1 MKAIFQGQ
9 RRTNLTEIRSQLIS
23 LLIWYTM
30 HQALRRKEMSN
41 LLEAEKRID
50 PRLELTLN
58 MALRESPAANDFIQT
73 IHGRI
78 FVQYDQDE
86 SEQMAGS
93 INASLLQFGNALEHG
108 VSADQFGDSISG
120 DIAEYWELLFDP
132 ETGRWKDELQ
142 DEFEISRTDL
152 LIIDCIELQPRLR
165 GHGVGM
171 LAIERVIEV
180 FGVGCG
186 AVACKPWPLQ
196 FTPAFAANPQRLEQ
210 LRPPLTDL
218 ETSVRKL
225 RTYWSKAGFWPVG
238 SSGIYAMSTS
248 QRKGYQHTQE
258 Q

>member
-1 MKAIFQGQ
+1 MP
-9 RRTNLTEIRSQLIS
+9 
-23 LLIWYTM
+23 
-30 HQALRRKEMSN
+30 N

-58 MALRESPAANDFIQT
+58 MALRESPGANDFIQA

-78 FVQYDQDE
+78 FAEYDQHDG
-86 SEQMAGS
+86 EQMGGY
-93 INASLLQFGNALEHG
+93 INASLLQFADALEHG
-108 VSADQFGDSISG
+108 ISLDQLGDGISG
-120 DIAEYWELLFDP
+120 DIAEYWELLFDL
-132 ETGRWKDELQ
+132 ETGRWKNELQ
-142 DEFEISRTDL
+142 TEFEIDRTDL
-152 LIIDCIELQPRLR
+152 LIIDCIELRPRLR

-186 AVACKPWPLQ
+186 IVACKPWPLQ
-196 FTPAFAANPQRLEQ
+196 FTAAFEANSQKLEQ

-218 ETSVRKL
+218 ETAVLRL

-238 SSGIYAMSTS
+238 NSGIYVMSTS

>member
-1 MKAIFQGQ
+1 MPY
-9 RRTNLTEIRSQLIS
+9 LP
-23 LLIWYTM
+23 
-30 HQALRRKEMSN
+30 
-41 LLEAEKRID
+41 EAEKRID

-58 MALRESPAANDFIQT
+58 IALRESPAANDFIQT
-73 IHGRI
+73 IQGRI
-78 FVQYDQDE
+78 FVQYDQDD

-93 INASLLQFGNALEHG
+93 INASLLQFSDALEHG
-108 VSADQFGDSISG
+108 VTADQIGDSISG

-142 DEFEISRTDL
+142 NEFEIIQIDL

-180 FGVGCG
+180 FGGGCG
-186 AVACKPWPLQ
+186 VVACKPWPLQ
-196 FTPAFAANPQRLEQ
+196 FTPAFAANPQKLEQ

-218 ETSVRKL
+218 ETSVRHL
-225 RTYWSKAGFWPVG
+225 RTYWSKVGFWPVG

-248 QRKGYQHTQE
+248 QRKGYPHT
-258 Q
+258 